1 MVPGR
6 HEPRHGLTGI
16 CRTGECHCSADRV
29 HRRSSP
35 RCAVGAPRSVTYYTR
50 NYFVCKLIGRLYRWY
65 SLPDAWNINV
75 WFRAVIVQ
83 KQGVKILDTTAWR
96 RRSSLPVGTFR
107 IFRPGVFPRN
117 GILSSIRG
125 RHVHGSGKDRGRRD
139 PGSLFRQSGE
149 SASARLLFQSPV
161 TVQDS
166 PAAAP
171 SAPTAA
177 EPKITLIIE
186 ILPL

>member
-125 RHVHGSGKDRGRRD
+125 RHVHGSGRNATAGN
-139 PGSLFRQSGE
+139 QSAG
-149 SASARLLFQSPV
+149 AKFLLLLFAFSL
-161 TVQDS
+161 D
-166 PAAAP
+166 PAGCFSGGQAGRISGTSRREDARVPPRAAP
-171 SAPTAA
+171 P
-177 EPKITLIIE
+177 
-186 ILPL
+186 